1 MRLSTVTLVC
11 TGVLFACSRS
21 DDHDHPQLKSGEQ
34 LYNHHCAACHQDSGA
49 GAFLKGVPPVRYTT
63 MTYRQM
69 VHYIQG
75 HGRAEDS
82 RMPTFSAM
90 PKHEAEAIAIY
101 VRRQLNL
108 R

>member
-1 MRLSTVTLVC
+1 MRLFTVTLMC
-11 TGVLFACSRS
+11 AGVLFACGRH
-21 DDHDHPQLKSGEQ
+21 DDHDHSQLKSGAD
-34 LYNHHCAACHQDSGA
+34 LYNHHCAACHQGSGD
-49 GAFLKGVPPVRYTT
+49 GTFLKGVPPVRYTT

-75 HGRAEDS
+75 HGRAGDS

>member
-1 MRLSTVTLVC
+1 MRLFTVTLMC
-11 TGVLFACSRS
+11 TGVLIACGGH
-21 DDHDHPQLKSGEQ
+21 DDHEHPQLKSGAD
-34 LYNHHCAACHQDSGA
+34 LYNHHCAACHQGSGD
-49 GAFLKGVPPVRYTT
+49 GTFLKGVPPVRYTT

-69 VHYIQG
+69 VNYIQG